1 MGNRIIKVDD
11 FIHVVDLEMIMS
23 ILDKTTINGDRF
35 QFIIEKIK
43 TNNIDFFKSSI
54 ILEDSNTDEYELYN
68 SKLDTFDNTIIKIN
82 KKLKYLTK
90 LVEKLNLDM
99 KDEYQFDLN
108 EEYFKT
114 DYKIQLSQSEFEKK
128 ILED

>member
-1 MGNRIIKVDD
+1 MENRIIKVDD

>member
-1 MGNRIIKVDD
+1 MEKKTLLIDD

-35 QFIIEKIK
+35 QFIIEKFKI
-43 TNNIDFFKSSI
+43 NHIDFFKASI
-54 ILEDSNTDEYELYN
+54 ILEDSNADEYELYN

>member
-1 MGNRIIKVDD
+1 MENRIIKIDD

-35 QFIIEKIK
+35 QFIIEKIEI
-43 TNNIDFFKSSI
+43 NNIDFFKASI

-82 KKLKYLTK
+82 KKLKYLTQ

-114 DYKIQLSQSEFEKK
+114 DYTIQLSQSEFEKK
-128 ILED
+128 ILEY

>member
-1 MGNRIIKVDD
+1 MENRIIKVDD

-35 QFIIEKIK
+35 QFIIEKIEI
-43 TNNIDFFKSSI
+43 NNIDFFKASI

-68 SKLDTFDNTIIKIN
+68 SKLDTFANTIIKIN

-99 KDEYQFDLN
+99 KDEYQFDLS

>member
-1 MGNRIIKVDD
+1 MENRIIKVDD

-90 LVEKLNLDM
+90 LVEKLNLDL